1 MTFQR
6 LIRPLLFPALLLV
19 GVASALRAQE
29 AVTVAPGRSVTL
41 TAEAGGTPP
50 FTYQW
55 FKNGASVAGATLVS
69 YQIPAAAA
77 ADAGQYTVQ
86 VTNAS
91 GSTVSPAASIFV
103 GTVPQI
109 TTHPV
114 SQTVALN
121 GSVSFSVV
129 ATGDPAP
136 TYRWRRDGVVLTGAT
151 RATLNL
157 PGVTGFDQGSYT
169 VEVSSGTLIPSQTI
183 VSNAALLTVQRLA
196 QTISFAALPARTTQ
210 DSPFTVGAT
219 ASSGLPVSFSVV
231 SGPAT
236 VSGSTVTLTG
246 GGTVTLR
253 ASQAGSYEYAAATP
267 VEQSFAVSI
276 VRVAQTITFAALP
289 VQTTL
294 DAPLALTATASSG
307 LAVSYTSANPAVA
320 TVSGNTVTM
329 VGAGSTVI
337 TARQAG
343 DANFLA
349 APDVTQTLVVTRGLR
364 TQTIAFELP
373 PFGQFGVVPA
383 GGAVTLSVSAQGG
396 APSTYEWRRNGTVV
410 TGATAATLAL
420 ANFSAADAGAYTA
433 RVANPPGSTESNVA
447 KLKLG
452 SPQVL
457 VPLTVKS
464 VGDAPFTVEAAASSG
479 LAVSFTSSNPAVATV
494 AGGVVTIVG
503 EGVTNLIAS
512 QAGNLDY
519 HPASSVARELRV
531 SNRVPQTLQFAGPAD
546 QPFSTA
552 PAPLTASASSGL
564 PVAYTVVS
572 GPATLDGATLTLTDA
587 GLVTVRATQA
597 GNAEFSAAPAIERS
611 FNVTTNFLA
620 WQAARFTADERTGP
634 ARSGPNAVY
643 GLDDLPNLVKYALG
657 LPPKVNVT
665 AERPALTQDGTR
677 WVFTY
682 ERPEGNALGSMQ
694 YAVEVST
701 DLRDAASWS
710 GAGLLNEQVS
720 SAGGK
725 ARWRASYPLR
735 SATNPAG
742 ARVVA
747 FRLRVTTSEG
757 TAYSPVLAGMTQEL
771 PVGQTTALS
780 FPLYAT
786 PVSAALMARLTDT
799 GPNFIEASGA
809 GWTSATLGDGSQPHY
824 VRIRSGAS
832 AGRVLPVQAAAGAE
846 NRLLVDSGGL
856 PLARSGVAT
865 GTAGDA
871 FEVLAAQ
878 TLAGAFQG
886 VTLVQ
891 GTAAAEADQVQVWSG
906 ATWISFYKHATRNRW
921 EAEHDA
927 AGTPA
932 RDAYALRPDRG
943 LRVRRGNTGP
953 AVLYVHH
960 AGRVADTA
968 VRIVHERPG
977 STFVALGLPVDST
990 LASIDPGL
998 GGGVAGGW
1006 RTGAS
1011 PATASTTADL
1021 LMVWNPGGNRWT
1033 VSFKN
1038 TGTARWEEARDGA
1051 QMVRDEWV
1059 IPAGQP
1065 LLVRRVGEAG
1075 AQLIAVPL
1083 PYSVAR

>member
-1 MTFQR
+1 M
-6 LIRPLLFPALLLV
+6 
-19 GVASALRAQE
+19 RAQE
-29 AVTVAPGRSVTL
+29 AVAVAPGRSITL
-41 TAEAGGTPP
+41 TAEASGTPP

-55 FKNGASVAGATLVS
+55 FKNGSSLAGATAVS
-69 YQIPAAAA
+69 HQIPVAAT

-136 TYRWRRDGVVLTGAT
+136 TYRWRRDGVVLTGST

-169 VEVSSGTLIPSQTI
+169 VEVSNGTLVPAQTI
-183 VSNAALLTVQRLA
+183 VSNPAVLTVQLRT
-196 QTISFAALPARTTQ
+196 QTISFAALAARTNQ
-210 DSPFTVGAT
+210 DPPFTVTAT
-219 ASSGLPVSFSVV
+219 ASSGLPVSFTVV

-246 GGTVTLR
+246 AGTVTLR

-267 VEQSFAVSI
+267 VDQSFNVSI
-276 VRVAQTITFAALP
+276 VRAAQTISFDALP
-289 VQTTL
+289 TKTTL
-294 DAPLALTATASSG
+294 DAPFALTATASSG
-307 LAVSYTSANPAVA
+307 LAVSFSSGNAAVA
-320 TVSGNTVTM
+320 TVSGNTVTV
-329 VGAGSTVI
+329 VGEGSTVI

-364 TQTIAFELP
+364 AQTIAFELP
-373 PFGQFGVVPA
+373 PFGQLGIVPA
-383 GGAVTLSVSAQGG
+383 GAAVTLTVSAEGG
-396 APSTYEWRRNGTVV
+396 SPFTYEWRRNGTVIP
-410 TGATAATLAL
+410 GATAATLAL
-420 ANFSAADAGAYTA
+420 ANFSAAEAGAYTA
-433 RVANPPGSTESNVA
+433 RVTNPQGSADSDVA
-447 KLKLG
+447 KLKVG

-464 VGDAPFTVEAAASSG
+464 VGDAPFTLDATASSS
-479 LAVSFTSSNPAVATV
+479 LAVTFTSSNPAVATV
-494 AGGVVTIVG
+494 EGRVVTIVG
-503 EGVTNLIAS
+503 EGVTNLIAN

-519 HPASSVARELRV
+519 HPAPSVARELRV
-531 SNRVPQTLQFAGPAD
+531 SNRVPQTLQFTAPAD
-546 QPFSTA
+546 QAFSTA
-552 PAPLTASASSGL
+552 PVPLVASASSGL
-564 PVAYTVVS
+564 PVTFTVVS
-572 GPATLDGATLTLTDA
+572 GPATVDGTTLTLTDA
-587 GLVTVRATQA
+587 GLVTVRATQQ
-597 GNAEFSAAPAIERS
+597 GNADISAALPVERS

-620 WQAARFTADERTGP
+620 WQTARFTAEERAGP

-643 GLDDLPNLVKYALG
+643 GLDDLPNLLKYALG
-657 LPPKVNVT
+657 LMPKVNAT

-677 WVFTY
+677 WVYTY
-682 ERPEGNALGSMQ
+682 ERPDGNALGSVQ

-701 DLRDAASWS
+701 DLRDPAAWS
-710 GAGLLNEQVS
+710 GAGLVHEQVAS
-720 SAGGK
+720 SGGK
-725 ARWRASYPLR
+725 VRWRATYPLR
-735 SATNPAG
+735 SATNPTG

-747 FRLRVTTSEG
+747 FRLRVATPEG
-757 TAYSPVLAGMTQEL
+757 TAYAPVLAGMTQEL

-780 FPLYAT
+780 FPLY
-786 PVSAALMARLTDT
+786 PVPAAAALMARLTDT

-809 GWTSATLGDGSQPHY
+809 GWNAATFGSGLPPHY
-824 VRIRSGAS
+824 VRVRSGAS
-832 AGRVLPVQAAAGAE
+832 AGRVLPVLSAAGAE
-846 NRLLVDSGGL
+846 NRLVVDSGGL
-856 PLARSGVAT
+856 PLARSGVTT
-865 GTAGDA
+865 GAAGDA

-886 VTLVQ
+886 VTLAPG
-891 GTAAAEADQVQVWSG
+891 GTAAEADQVQVWSG
-906 ATWISFYKHATRNRW
+906 ASWLSFYRHATRNRW
-921 EAEHDA
+921 EAEHDPADA
-927 AGTPA
+927 AP

-943 LRVRRGNTGP
+943 LRVRRGPSGP

-968 VRIVHERPG
+968 VRIVHDRPG
-977 STFVALGLPVDST
+977 STFVALGLPVDAT

-998 GGGVAGGW
+998 GGGVADGW
-1006 RTGAS
+1006 RSGAS
-1011 PATASTTADL
+1011 PALASTTADL
-1021 LMVWNPGGNRWT
+1021 LMAWNPAGNRWT
-1033 VSFKN
+1033 VTYKN

-1051 QMVRDEWV
+1051 QAVRDDLV

-1075 AQLIAVPL
+1075 AQLMAVPL

>member
-1 MTFQR
+1 MNFQCPF
-6 LIRPLLFPALLLV
+6 RPLLLPALLLV

-29 AVTVAPGRSVTL
+29 AVAVAPGRSVTL

-55 FKNGASVAGATLVS
+55 FKNGTSVAGATLVT
-69 YQIPAAAA
+69 YQIPVAAA
-77 ADAGQYTVQ
+77 ADSAPYTVR
-86 VTNAS
+86 VSNAS
-91 GSTVSPAASIFV
+91 GSTTSPAASIFV
-103 GTVPQI
+103 GTAPQI
-109 TTHPV
+109 TTQPV
-114 SQTVALN
+114 GQTVALN

-136 TYRWRRDGVVLTGAT
+136 TYRWRRDGVVINGAT

-157 PGVTGFDQGSYT
+157 PGLTGYDEGSYT
-169 VEVSSGTLIPSQTI
+169 VEVSNGTLIPAQTI
-183 VSNAALLTVQRLA
+183 VSNPAVLTVQRLA
-196 QTISFAALPARTTQ
+196 QTISFAALPARTNQ
-210 DSPFTVGAT
+210 DLPFTVAAT
-219 ASSGLPVSFSVV
+219 ASSGLPVTFNVV

-236 VSGSTVTLTG
+236 LSGSTVTLTG
-246 GGTVTLR
+246 AGTVTLR
-253 ASQAGSYEYAAATP
+253 ASQAGSFEYAAATP

-289 VQTTL
+289 AKTSL
-294 DAPLALTATASSG
+294 DAPFALTATASSG
-307 LAVSYTSANPAVA
+307 LAVSYTSANVAVA
-320 TVSGNTVTM
+320 TVSGSTVTL
-329 VGAGSTVI
+329 VGEGSTVI

-343 DANFLA
+343 DANFLT

-364 TQTIAFELP
+364 AQTIAFELP
-373 PFGQFGVVPA
+373 PFGQLGIVPA
-383 GGAVTLSVSAQGG
+383 GAAVTLTVSAEGG
-396 APSTYEWRRNGTVV
+396 APFTYEWRKDGAVV
-410 TGATAATLAL
+410 AGATAATLAL
-420 ANFSAADAGAYTA
+420 ANFSAAEAGAYTA
-433 RVANPPGSTESNVA
+433 RVTNPQGTAESDVA

-464 VGDAPFTVEAAASSG
+464 VGDAPFTLDATASSG
-479 LAVSFTSSNPAVATV
+479 LAVTFTSSNPAVATV
-494 AGGVVTIVG
+494 AGRVVTIVG

-512 QAGNLDY
+512 QPGNLDY
-519 HPASSVARELRV
+519 HPAANVSRELRV

-546 QPFSTA
+546 QAFTT
-552 PAPLTASASSGL
+552 APLTLAASATSRL
-564 PVAYTVVS
+564 PVAFTVVS
-572 GPATLDGATLTLTDA
+572 GPATVDGSTLTLTDA

-597 GNAEFSAAPAIERS
+597 GNVDIAAATPVERS

-620 WQAARFTADERTGP
+620 WQSARFTAEERAGP

-657 LPPKVNVT
+657 LLPKVNVT
-665 AERPALTQDGTR
+665 AERPALTEDGTR

-682 ERPEGNALGSMQ
+682 ERPEGNALGSVQ

-701 DLRDAASWS
+701 NLRDPAAWS

-725 ARWRASYPLR
+725 ARWRATYPLR
-735 SATNPAG
+735 STTNPAG
-742 ARVVA
+742 ARVAA
-747 FRLRVTTSEG
+747 FRLRVTTPEG

-780 FPLYAT
+780 FPLY
-786 PVSAALMARLTDT
+786 PVPASAALMARLSDT

-809 GWTSATLGDGSQPHY
+809 GWTAATLGDGLQPHY

-832 AGRVLPVQAAAGAE
+832 AGRVLPVRSAVGAE
-846 NRLLVDSGGL
+846 NRLVLDSGGL
-856 PLARSGVAT
+856 PLARSGVTT
-865 GTAGDA
+865 GAAGDA

-878 TLAGAFQG
+878 TLSGAFNAVALAAG
-886 VTLVQ
+886 S
-891 GTAAAEADQVQVWSG
+891 TAAGADQVQIWSG
-906 ATWISFYKHATRNRW
+906 ATWLSFYKHATRNRW

-968 VRIVHERPG
+968 VRIVHDRPG
-977 STFVALGLPVDST
+977 STFVALGLPVDAT

-1011 PATASTTADL
+1011 PALASTTADL
-1021 LMVWNPGGNRWT
+1021 LMAWNPGGNGWT
-1033 VSFKN
+1033 TAYKN

-1051 QMVRDEWV
+1051 QLVRDELV

>member
-1 MTFQR
+1 MNSPR
-6 LIRPLLFPALLLV
+6 ILRPALL
-19 GVASALRAQE
+19 SALLLLGGAGFMRAQE
-29 AVTVAPGRSVTL
+29 AVAVAPGRSITL
-41 TAEAGGTPP
+41 TAEASGTPP

-55 FKNGASVAGATLVS
+55 FKNGASLAGATAVS
-69 YQIPAAAA
+69 HQIPVAAA
-77 ADAGQYTVQ
+77 ADSGQYTVQ

-91 GSTVSPAASIFV
+91 GSTVSPAASLFV

-114 SQTVALN
+114 NQTVALN

-129 ATGDPAP
+129 ATADPAP

-169 VEVSSGTLIPSQTI
+169 VEVSNGTLIPSQTI
-183 VSNAALLTVQRLA
+183 VSNPAVLTVQLRA
-196 QTISFAALPARTTQ
+196 QTISFAALPGRTNQ
-210 DSPFTVGAT
+210 DPPFTVAAT
-219 ASSGLPVSFSVV
+219 ASSGLPVSFTVV

-246 GGTVTLR
+246 AGTVTLR

-267 VEQSFAVSI
+267 VDQSFSVSI
-276 VRVAQTITFAALP
+276 VRAAQTISFAALP
-289 VQTTL
+289 AKTTL
-294 DAPLALTATASSG
+294 DAPFALTATSSSG
-307 LAVSYTSANPAVA
+307 LAVSYASGNAAVA
-320 TVSGNTVTM
+320 TVSGNTVTV
-329 VGAGSTVI
+329 VGEGSTVI

-364 TQTIAFELP
+364 AQTIAFELP
-373 PFGQFGVVPA
+373 PFGQLGIVPA
-383 GGAVTLSVSAQGG
+383 GAAVTLTVSAEGG
-396 APSTYEWRRNGTVV
+396 APFTYEWRRNGTVIP
-410 TGATAATLAL
+410 GATAATLAL
-420 ANFSAADAGAYTA
+420 ANFSAAEAGAYTA
-433 RVANPPGSTESNVA
+433 RVSNPQGSADSDVA
-447 KLKLG
+447 KLKVG

-464 VGDAPFTVEAAASSG
+464 VGDAPFILDATASSS
-479 LAVSFTSSNPAVATV
+479 LAVTFTSSNPAVATV
-494 AGGVVTIVG
+494 EGRVVTIVG
-503 EGVTNLIAS
+503 EGVTNLIAN

-519 HPASSVARELRV
+519 HPAPSVARELRV
-531 SNRVPQTLQFAGPAD
+531 SNRVPQTLQFTAPAD
-546 QPFSTA
+546 QAFSTA
-552 PAPLTASASSGL
+552 PVPLVASASSGL
-564 PVAYTVVS
+564 PVAFTVVS
-572 GPATLDGATLTLTDA
+572 GPATVEGATLTLTDA
-587 GLVTVRATQA
+587 GLVTVRATQV
-597 GNAEFSAAPAIERS
+597 GNVDFSAASPVERS

-620 WQAARFTADERTGP
+620 WQTARFTAEERAGP

-657 LPPKVNVT
+657 LPPKVNIT
-665 AERPALTQDGTR
+665 AERPALAQDGTR
-677 WVFTY
+677 WAFTY
-682 ERPEGNALGSMQ
+682 ERPEGNALGSVQ

-701 DLRDAASWS
+701 DLRDPAAWS
-710 GAGLLNEQVS
+710 GAGLLHEQVS

-725 ARWRASYPLR
+725 GRWRATYPLR

-747 FRLRVTTSEG
+747 FRLRVTTPEG
-757 TAYSPVLAGMTQEL
+757 SAYSPVLAGMTQEL

-780 FPLYAT
+780 FPLY
-786 PVSAALMARLTDT
+786 PVPAAGALMARLTDS
-799 GPNFIEASGA
+799 GPNFIEASAA
-809 GWTSATLGDGSQPHY
+809 GWTAATFGDGAQPLF
-824 VRIRSGAS
+824 VRIRGGAS
-832 AGRVLPVQAAAGAE
+832 AGRVLPVSAAAGAE
-846 NRLLVDSGGL
+846 HRLVVDSGGL
-856 PLARSGVAT
+856 PLARSGVTT
-865 GTAGDA
+865 GAAGDA

-886 VTLVQ
+886 VALAA
-891 GTAAAEADQVQVWSG
+891 GNAAAEADQVQVWSG
-906 ATWISFYKHATRNRW
+906 ATWLSFFKHATRNRW

-927 AGTPA
+927 AGAPT

-943 LRVRRGNTGP
+943 LRVRRGPSGP
-953 AVLYVHH
+953 AILYVHH

-968 VRIVHERPG
+968 VRIVHDRPG
-977 STFVALGLPVDST
+977 STFVALGLPVDAT

-1011 PATASTTADL
+1011 PTLASTTADL
-1021 LMVWNPGGNRWT
+1021 LMAWNPAGNRWT
-1033 VSFKN
+1033 VTYKN

-1051 QMVRDEWV
+1051 QAVRDDLV
-1059 IPAGQP
+1059 ISAGQP

-1075 AQLIAVPL
+1075 AQLMAVPL